1 MSSWPGLGGVLKV
14 CFRFNWDHAL
24 LRSDSQELPRL
35 VQFPTLSQA
44 LWLRGKDT
52 ASPQTTVMCRKEWR
66 VLAGSPKMK
75 LHRGARRFKGTK
87 FTPCLSTD
95 FYNRSL
101 PLPEN
106 IRELDK
112 GRGLS

>member
-1 MSSWPGLGGVLKV
+1 MSSWPGFCGVLKV

-24 LRSDSQELPRL
+24 LLYDSQKLPRL

-52 ASPQTTVMCRKEWR
+52 ASPQTTVMCRKGWR

-75 LHRGARRFKGTK
+75 LHIGVRRFKGTK
-87 FTPCLSTD
+87 FTPVLAPIFTIGHFPCQKA
-95 FYNRSL
+95 
-101 PLPEN
+101 
-106 IRELDK
+106 LDN
-112 GRGLS
+112 